1 MSGKVLTNDLQSAQ
15 ARIAE
20 LEAKLAAQTSSGP
33 VTVQVGQ
40 SGTICVYGLGRY
52 PLVAYPSG
60 WQRVLQEETV
70 GAIIRLVNMS
80 KNDSAGFEALR
91 QEAERKS
98 QAKQARRAS

>member
-20 LEAKLAAQTSSGP
+20 LEAKLAAQTNSGP
-33 VTVQVGQ
+33 VTVAVGQ
-40 SGTICVYGLGRY
+40 SGTVCVYGLGRY
-52 PLVAYPSG
+52 PLVAYPKG
-60 WQRVLQEETV
+60 WKRVLSEATV
-70 GAIIRLVNMS
+70 GDIIRLVNLS
-80 KNDSAGFEALR
+80 ETDPAAFEALR